1 MLRAENI
8 EVRLGRTRALNG
20 VSLTVAPGE
29 VVAVLG
35 PNGSGKST
43 LMRVMSGEL
52 TPRQGQVLQ
61 DDRPLGAWPRRALAA
76 HRAVLPQ
83 STAIS
88 FPFRALQVVLLGRSP
103 HAGTSS
109 HADDLEIATQAMRE
123 TEVTHLADRVYP
135 SLSGGEQQ
143 RVQMARVLAQIW
155 PAGASES
162 NRFLLLDE
170 PTSSLDIAHQH
181 SALATARRFA
191 ARGMGVVVILH
202 DLNLAAIY
210 ADRLCVL
217 EAGCLV
223 HDGPPEQVL
232 TPDVVKS
239 VFDLSVTQT
248 RHPTRGWLQLLPDGR
263 PTA

>member
-1 MLRAENI
+1 MLRAEDI

-20 VSLTVAPGE
+20 VSVSARAGE

-52 TPRQGQVLQ
+52 APRRGQVLQ
-61 DDRPLGAWPRRALAA
+61 DDRPLGAWPRRELAA

-103 HAGTSS
+103 HAGASS
-109 HADDLEIATQAMRE
+109 RADDLEVATLAMRE

-135 SLSGGEQQ
+135 TLSGGEQQ

-155 PAGASES
+155 PSGPADGA
-162 NRFLLLDE
+162 RYLLLDE

-181 SALATARRFA
+181 SVLETARRFA
-191 ARGMGVVVILH
+191 GRGMGVLVVLH

-217 EAGCLV
+217 KAGRLV
-223 HDGPPEQVL
+223 LDGPPAQVL
-232 TPDVVKS
+232 TPETVHD
-239 VFDLSVTQT
+239 VFDLSVTVIH
-248 RHPTRGWLQLLPDGR
+248 HPTRGWPQLL
-263 PTA
+263 AN

>member
-1 MLRAENI
+1 MLQTES
-8 EVRLGRTRALNG
+8 VDVHLGRTHALND
-20 VSLTVAPGE
+20 VSLSVGPGE

-52 TPRQGQVLQ
+52 APRQGSVLQ
-61 DDRPLGAWPRRALAA
+61 DDRPLGDWPRRALAMR
-76 HRAVLPQ
+76 RAVLPQ
-83 STAIS
+83 NTAIS
-88 FPFRALQVVLLGRSP
+88 FPFRALHVVLLGRSP
-103 HAGTSS
+103 HAGSSS
-109 HADDLEIATQAMRE
+109 HADDLDIAAQAMRE

-155 PAGASES
+155 PAANSGD
-162 NRFLLLDE
+162 NRYLLLDE
-170 PTSSLDIAHQH
+170 PTSSLAIAHQH
-181 SALATARRFA
+181 TALATARRFA

-210 ADRLCVL
+210 ADRLCVFK
-217 EAGCLV
+217 AGRLL
-223 HDGPPEQVL
+223 HEGPPEQVL

-239 VFDLSVTQT
+239 VFDLSVTPT
-248 RHPTRGWLQLLPDGR
+248 RPPTRGWLQLLPDGR

>member
-1 MLRAENI
+1 MTLRAENI

-20 VSLTVAPGE
+20 VSMSARPGE

-52 TPRQGQVLQ
+52 APRRGQVLQ
-61 DDRPLGAWPRRALAA
+61 DDRLLGAWPRRELAA

-83 STAIS
+83 STAMS

-103 HAGTSS
+103 HVGVSS
-109 HADDLEIATQAMRE
+109 RVDDLEIATLAMRE
-123 TEVTHLADRVYP
+123 TDVTHLADRVYP
-135 SLSGGEQQ
+135 TLSGGEQQ
-143 RVQMARVLAQIW
+143 RVQMARVLSQVW
-155 PAGASES
+155 PAGPAGGA
-162 NRFLLLDE
+162 RYLLLDE

-181 SALATARRFA
+181 AILDTARRFA
-191 ARGMGVVVILH
+191 ARGMGVLVVLH

-217 EAGCLV
+217 KGGRLV
-223 HDGPPEQVL
+223 LDGPPEQVL
-232 TPDVVKS
+232 TSDTVRD
-239 VFDLSVTQT
+239 VFDLSVTVI
-248 RHPTRGWLQLLPDGR
+248 RHPTRGWPQLL
-263 PTA
+263 AN

>member
-20 VSLTVAPGE
+20 VSIFARPGE

-52 TPRQGQVLQ
+52 APRRGHVLQ
-61 DDRPLGAWPRRALAA
+61 DDRPLGAWPRRELAA

-83 STAIS
+83 STAMS

-103 HAGTSS
+103 HAGMSS
-109 HADDLEIATQAMRE
+109 HDDDLDIAETAMRE
-123 TEVTHLADRVYP
+123 TDVTHLADRVYP
-135 SLSGGEQQ
+135 TLSGGEQQ
-143 RVQMARVLAQIW
+143 RVQMARVLAQVW
-155 PAGASES
+155 PAGPNGGA
-162 NRFLLLDE
+162 RYLLLDE

-181 SALATARRFA
+181 SILETARRFA
-191 ARGMGVVVILH
+191 ARGMGVLVVLH

-217 EAGCLV
+217 KDGRLV
-223 HDGPPEQVL
+223 LDGPPEQVL
-232 TPDVVKS
+232 TPDTVRD
-239 VFDLSVTQT
+239 VFDLSVTVI
-248 RHPTRGWLQLLPDGR
+248 RHPTRGWPQLL
-263 PTA
+263 AN